1 MASSENP
8 ANTGRPGEDAPGTG
22 GSADIAG
29 GETSAVGGSE
39 APAALKPASARGTLL
54 GAMFLMATSAIGPG
68 FITQTTSFTVQLGAA
83 FAFAIFISI
92 LVDFAVQMNVWRV
105 LGVAGMR
112 ANELANTIL
121 PGLGWVLAVL
131 VFFGGA
137 VFNIGNIAGTGLG
150 TDAMIGLDPKIGAV
164 LSCVI
169 AVTVFLVKRAGAA
182 LDRIVVVLGFIMIAL
197 TVYVAFTS
205 SPPVGEA
212 MKQAV
217 LPDTIDVVIITTLIG
232 GTVGGYITYAGA
244 HRLVDAG
251 QTGPENASSIARGSV
266 MGILV
271 TGVMRAVL
279 FLAILGVVSAGAT
292 LSSDNAAADAFQ
304 FAAGE
309 VGLRM
314 FGIIFWAAALTSVI
328 GASYT
333 TISFVTTQRTSPRTR
348 NLLTV
353 AFIAVC
359 LVLFLLL
366 GKAPTTLLIFAGAFN
381 GIILPIG
388 FTLIIYA
395 AWRRRDLLHGYKYPA
410 WLLIVG
416 VLAWLLT
423 LWLGF
428 ESLGGLQDLWNA

>member
-1 MASSENP
+1 M
-8 ANTGRPGEDAPGTG
+8 
-22 GSADIAG
+22 
-29 GETSAVGGSE
+29 
-39 APAALKPASARGTLL
+39 
-54 GAMFLMATSAIGPG
+54 
-68 FITQTTSFTVQLGAA
+68 
-83 FAFAIFISI
+83 
-92 LVDFAVQMNVWRV
+92 
-105 LGVAGMR
+105 
-112 ANELANTIL
+112 
-121 PGLGWVLAVL
+121 
-131 VFFGGA
+131 
-137 VFNIGNIAGTGLG
+137 
-150 TDAMIGLDPKIGAV
+150 
-164 LSCVI
+164 
-169 AVTVFLVKRAGAA
+169 
-182 LDRIVVVLGFIMIAL
+182 
-197 TVYVAFTS
+197 
-205 SPPVGEA
+205 
-212 MKQAV
+212 
-217 LPDTIDVVIITTLIG
+217 
-232 GTVGGYITYAGA
+232 GGYITYAGA

-333 TISFVTTQRTSPRTR
+333 TISFVTTQKTSPRTR